1 MNTMARPDNWR
12 GSDLR
17 TRSEVVNYLKQH
29 GGAVVSSSGLAAG
42 QMRDALGK
50 GRALG
55 QLLGE
60 MEADGMIERD
70 VRGRRT
76 FSIRLLDDW
85 SLGDDTTV
93 DLTGTQPAVSQAD
106 GAPSIPG
113 DVDLTALAEALLG
126 VVLRKATATV
136 DSGVLDRLRTALAE
150 AKQDYSELRSRC
162 ELETQR
168 ADAAEEQV
176 RILSHNIE
184 QIKREIDKPRRG
196 GGGVPIA
203 ERISASERRLLDNL
217 MREVPKG

>member
-1 MNTMARPDNWR
+1 
-12 GSDLR
+12 
-17 TRSEVVNYLKQH
+17 
-29 GGAVVSSSGLAAG
+29 
-42 QMRDALGK
+42 
-50 GRALG
+50 
-55 QLLGE
+55 
-60 MEADGMIERD
+60 
-70 VRGRRT
+70 
-76 FSIRLLDDW
+76 
-85 SLGDDTTV
+85 
-93 DLTGTQPAVSQAD
+93 
-106 GAPSIPG
+106 
-113 DVDLTALAEALLG
+113 
-126 VVLRKATATV
+126 
-136 DSGVLDRLRTALAE
+136 VLDRLRTALAE